1 MSTQDPDPYLT
12 PGLDSHRTLPVG
24 ETPPVEGSI
33 SGISHTEP
41 SEVRKAWEVLP
52 MVLIVLLAVSVS
64 VMLIGMVVALSS

>member
-33 SGISHTEP
+33 SGISRPEP
-41 SEVRKAWEVLP
+41 PEVRRAWGVWLA
-52 MVLIVLLAVSVS
+52 VLIVLLAVTVS
-64 VMLIGMVVALSS
+64 VMLIGMVIALSS